1 MSIGARAT
9 AIYQSAKEC
18 PPLAMADVL
27 AVAAESARR
36 LTRISQA
43 ESLTVQELALRQK
56 VVGEEHVSLL
66 PGIKRLAKTYLARE
80 RFAEA
85 EQALRLGL
93 AISEKALGIG
103 NPNGIRFAN
112 SIARLCLAKSR
123 LEEAGEWMERTVKM
137 CQRCYG
143 NESEQVADALL
154 VFSGLLREA
163 QQTSQAD
170 EYERRAIDLRN
181 RNCHVLL

>member
-1 MSIGARAT
+1 M
-9 AIYQSAKEC
+9 
-18 PPLAMADVL
+18 
-27 AVAAESARR
+27 RR
-36 LTRISQA
+36 LNRIPQA
-43 ESLTVQELALRQK
+43 ESLTIQELALREK
-56 VVGEEHVSLL
+56 ALGHEHVSLL
-66 PGIKRLAKTYLARE
+66 PGIKRLAIIYLARD

-85 EQALRLGL
+85 EQALQLGL

-112 SIARLCLAKSR
+112 SLARLYLSKSR
-123 LEEAGEWMERTVKM
+123 LDEAGTWMERTVKM

-154 VFSGLLREA
+154 TFSGLLRTA
-163 QQTSQAD
+163 QQITQAD
-170 EYERRAIDLRN
+170 EYEHRAIDIRN